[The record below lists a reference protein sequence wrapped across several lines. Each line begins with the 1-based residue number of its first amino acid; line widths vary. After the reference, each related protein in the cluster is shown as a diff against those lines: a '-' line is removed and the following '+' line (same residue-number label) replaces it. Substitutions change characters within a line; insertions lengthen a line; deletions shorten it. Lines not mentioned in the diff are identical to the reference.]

1 MMDTAA
7 RILIVDDE
15 PPLLRMM
22 SLYLGRKGY
31 IVAVAMNAVS
41 ARAELSA
48 SPGGFRAVV
57 LDATMAG
64 VTLAEFG
71 GEILDGNPETSLLVV
86 SGYPVDMSRLEEWAP
101 ERVAFLHKPF
111 APEMLA
117 TALRRLIGSKEE
129 SV

>member
-31 IVAVAMNAVS
+31 QVSVAMSGAA
-41 ARAELSA
+41 ARTELAA
-48 SPGGFRAVV
+48 SPGAFRAVV
-57 LDATMAG
+57 LDATMTG
-64 VTLAEFG
+64 TSLPEFG

-117 TALRRLIGSKEE
+117 SALRRLIGSKEE